1 MLGLQVSFGRM
12 IISHGRKFI
21 FVHIPKTGGTSLSLA
36 LEAKA
41 MKDDILIGDT
51 PKAKNRRKRYKNMKV
66 SGRLWKHSRLRDV
79 LGMVTQDQIE
89 NYFVF
94 TIVRNPWD
102 RMVSYFHWLKAQSF
116 QHPAVAIAQ
125 NNRFSDFLIN
135 PVIQRS
141 LQNDITRQYIC
152 DQNGVEQCDM
162 YLRMEHL
169 PQDAGRLAQNLG
181 LKLPELPHDNRSE
194 RDKNYAD
201 YYDTD
206 NRNMIGKVFA
216 DDIERFEYSF

>member
-1 MLGLQVSFGRM
+1 MQVSFGRM

-51 PKAKNRRKRYKNMKV
+51 PKAKNRRKRYKDVSV
-66 SGRLWKHSRLRDV
+66 SGRLWKHSRLTDIYG
-79 LGMVTQDQIE
+79 LLTQDQIE

-102 RMVSYFHWLKAQSF
+102 RMVSYYHWLKTQNF
-116 QHPAVAIAQ
+116 QHPAVTIAQ
-125 NNRFSDFLIN
+125 DNSFSDFLLDPAIH
-135 PVIQRS
+135 RS
-141 LQNDITRQYIC
+141 LQNDTARQYVC
-152 DQNGVEQCDM
+152 DRDGIERCNM
-162 YLRMEHL
+162 YLRMEYL
-169 PQDAGRLAQNLG
+169 SQDAERLVQSLG

-194 RDKNYAD
+194 RDKSYVD
-201 YYDTD
+201 YYDA
-206 NRNMIGKVFA
+206 NNKAMISKVFA